1 MAVPVRGEQLELAL
15 PSTVLDAF
23 VAAGVF
29 GDFEQQLVK
38 AMSRLRP
45 GTDDA
50 VLLALALA
58 ARAPGFGHVCADLTD
73 LDRQVAVAADA
84 EREGGPLRWPSLD
97 RWAESLRTS
106 ALVAAPTDATRVP
119 LRPLVWDGHRVYL
132 QRYWSHETA
141 VAEDLATRA
150 TVPVPNGTG
159 DGRPIGAVLD
169 SLFGSSEEGPDLQ
182 RLAAARAL
190 TCGISIIAGGPGT
203 GKTHTIA
210 RILAAAYLAR
220 DPDAPRLRAA
230 LAAPTGKAAARMGE
244 AVTREVAL
252 LHGSGVID
260 DEVASWLGEVQ
271 PMTIHRLLGRRDGT
285 HFKHD
290 RRDPLVHDLVV
301 VDETSMVSLP
311 LMARLLDA
319 VRPDARL
326 VLVGDPYQLASIEA
340 GTVLGDVVG
349 PASEPGE
356 PQAGVMAE
364 RITVLQRMH
373 RFDEGSAIAAVAEA
387 VRSGDADRTIE
398 LLTDAGAETSW
409 LRPDDAGVEDVLG
422 LLVAAGVEIVGFAQ
436 AGDGRRALDAA
447 TRIKLIAATRRGP
460 GGLYEWGEN
469 IERAVIEAVPGL
481 SRARRWYVG
490 RPIIV
495 TGNDL
500 MNGVFNGDVGVV
512 VNHDG
517 EISVDLGDGEGVRR
531 ISPSRLDQVETWWAM
546 TIHKSQGSEFSHV
559 VVSLPQAASPTLTRE
574 LLYTAVTRAKDRLT
588 IVGSEESLRAA
599 VDRPIARASGLRHRL
614 WA

>member
-1 MAVPVRGEQLELAL
+1 
-15 PSTVLDAF
+15 
-23 VAAGVF
+23 
-29 GDFEQQLVK
+29 
-38 AMSRLRP
+38 
-45 GTDDA
+45 
-50 VLLALALA
+50 
-58 ARAPGFGHVCADLTD
+58 
-73 LDRQVAVAADA
+73 
-84 EREGGPLRWPSLD
+84 
-97 RWAESLRTS
+97 
-106 ALVAAPTDATRVP
+106 
-119 LRPLVWDGHRVYL
+119 
-132 QRYWSHETA
+132 
-141 VAEDLATRA
+141 
-150 TVPVPNGTG
+150 
-159 DGRPIGAVLD
+159 
-169 SLFGSSEEGPDLQ
+169 
-182 RLAAARAL
+182 
-190 TCGISIIAGGPGT
+190 
-203 GKTHTIA
+203 
-210 RILAAAYLAR
+210 
-220 DPDAPRLRAA
+220 
-230 LAAPTGKAAARMGE
+230 MGE
-244 AVTREVAL
+244 AVIREVAL

-559 VVSLPQAASPTLTRE
+559 VVSLPQAASPILTRE